1 MAPQSRGVGPST
13 PGTVI
18 DDDTAARLGLGRHRV
33 SGTTLDDRLWPRV
46 QKGSP
51 DECWPW
57 TGGLN
62 KDGYGR
68 MQWDGKLQYVHR
80 LAYIHTNGALPAGTE
95 IDHICHNRA
104 CVKPSHLRA
113 ATYKQNAEN
122 RGNLRQNTSSGVRG
136 VTGVPRKVSPAKGSS
151 MASFLSAL
159 SRSASIAGQDLWYWP
174 CDAAAFFPSY
184 FAPPVSGWSG

>member
-95 IDHICHNRA
+95 IDHTCHNDTGCTIKPCPHRR
-104 CVKPSHLRA
+104 CCNPSHLEA
-113 ATYKQNAEN
+113 VTQAEN
-122 RGNLRQNTSSGVRG
+122 TARGDL
-136 VTGVPRKVSPAKGSS
+136 KHVSKA
-151 MASFLSAL
+151 
-159 SRSASIAGQDLWYWP
+159 
-174 CDAAAFFPSY
+174 C
-184 FAPPVSGWSG
+184 